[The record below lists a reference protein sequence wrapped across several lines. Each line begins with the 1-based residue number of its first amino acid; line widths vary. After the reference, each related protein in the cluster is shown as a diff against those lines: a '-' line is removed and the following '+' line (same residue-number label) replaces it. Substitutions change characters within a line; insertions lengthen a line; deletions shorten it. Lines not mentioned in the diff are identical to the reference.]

1 MEELCQTV
9 RDIVRMNFLDLSM
22 LSEVMK
28 LIISII
34 VLFTA
39 LFCVGA
45 MIRDYKESRALKLA
59 KQAELSRV
67 RRLSEAGTPEFYLE
81 EFFLPFTRVW
91 GRKSA
96 QDVIKDTSNVF
107 WQGGKIELELVRNY
121 NARVSSWVLY
131 ATFWFT
137 YPGQGIHRQILYAG
151 KYWYPDGLSISGNGT
166 RIFTY
171 TDDPNREG
179 NDLFYFLNDCEKS
192 YSVRKKGLYV
202 KAQEDYISVN

>member
-9 RDIVRMNFLDLSM
+9 RDIVNFFNLVLS
-22 LSEVMK
+22 SEVMK
-28 LIISII
+28 LIVIVII
-34 VLFTA
+34 LFIP
-39 LFCVGA
+39 LFYVGV
-45 MIRDYKESRALKLA
+45 MLWEYKESRALKLA

-67 RRLSEAGTPEFYLE
+67 KRLSEAGTPEFYLE
-81 EFFLPFTRVW
+81 KFFPPFTRVW
-91 GRKSA
+91 ERKNA
-96 QDVIKDTSNVF
+96 QDVIEDTSNVF
-107 WQGGKIELELVRNY
+107 RQGGKIELELARSY

-137 YPGQGIHRQILYAG
+137 YPEQGIHRQILYAG

-179 NDLFYFLNDCEKS
+179 TDLFYFLNEREKS

-202 KAQEDYISVN
+202 KAQEGYVSVN

>member
-1 MEELCQTV
+1 MEELSQTV
-9 RDIVRMNFLDLSM
+9 RDIVNFFNLVLS
-22 LSEVMK
+22 SEVMK
-28 LIISII
+28 LIVIVII
-34 VLFTA
+34 LFIP
-39 LFCVGA
+39 LFYVGV
-45 MIRDYKESRALKLA
+45 MLWDYKESRALKLA

-67 RRLSEAGTPEFYLE
+67 KRLSEAGTPEFYLK

-91 GRKSA
+91 ERKNA

-107 WQGGKIELELVRNY
+107 RQGGKIELELVRSY

-137 YPGQGIHRQILYAG
+137 YPEQGIHRQILYAG

-179 NDLFYFLNDCEKS
+179 TDLFYFLNECEKS

-202 KAQEDYISVN
+202 RAQEGYVSVI

>member
-28 LIISII
+28 LIISVI

-39 LFCVGA
+39 LFCVGV
-45 MIRDYKESRALKLA
+45 MLWDYKESRALKLA

-67 RRLSEAGTPEFYLE
+67 KRLSEAGTPEFYLK
-81 EFFLPFTRVW
+81 EFFLPFTRVLE
-91 GRKSA
+91 RKNA
-96 QDVIKDTSNVF
+96 QDVIEDTSNVF
-107 WQGGKIELELVRNY
+107 RQGGKIELELVRNY
-121 NARVSSWVLY
+121 NAQVSSRVLY

-137 YPGQGIHRQILYAG
+137 YPEQDIHRQILYAG

-166 RIFTY
+166 RTFTY

-179 NDLFYFLNDCEKS
+179 NDLFYFLNECEKS

-202 KAQEDYISVN
+202 KAQEGYTSVN

>member
-9 RDIVRMNFLDLSM
+9 RDIVNFFNLVLS
-22 LSEVMK
+22 SEVMK
-28 LIISII
+28 LIVIVII
-34 VLFTA
+34 LFIP
-39 LFCVGA
+39 LFYVGV
-45 MIRDYKESRALKLA
+45 MLWEYKESRALKLA

-67 RRLSEAGTPEFYLE
+67 KRLSEAGTPEFYLE
-81 EFFLPFTRVW
+81 KFFPPFTRVW
-91 GRKSA
+91 ERKNA
-96 QDVIKDTSNVF
+96 QDVIEDTSNVF
-107 WQGGKIELELVRNY
+107 RQGGKIELELARSY

-137 YPGQGIHRQILYAG
+137 YPEQGIHRQILYAG

-179 NDLFYFLNDCEKS
+179 TDLFYFLNEREKS
-192 YSVRKKGLYV
+192 YSEGEENHV
-202 KAQEDYISVN
+202 S